1 MIQKYIVTPEIPA
14 CSIMV
19 AGMKH
24 SWFED
29 YFVFGQDHS
38 TKRPWFNSDVP
49 CRGSLECASRCVCQ
63 QFMDLCHGQNLPEV
77 NFCRASWRR
86 RSTVWIHL
94 MILILIFQYGSNYI
108 VIPSVCLFAMLRCL
122 RARCNTWACSTDI
135 MGRRQ
140 TTCNGLQASQL
151 SCRSLEKLFSD
162 VLSETQLTLL
172 CWACACL
179 CSHGPTSI
187 SRWSLLSHISWLE
200 DMEVPICLLG
210 VRALVKECP
219 RLRLAQKLKVWPA
232 RLSKR

>member
-1 MIQKYIVTPEIPA
+1 
-14 CSIMV
+14 
-19 AGMKH
+19 
-24 SWFED
+24 
-29 YFVFGQDHS
+29 
-38 TKRPWFNSDVP
+38 
-49 CRGSLECASRCVCQ
+49 
-63 QFMDLCHGQNLPEV
+63 
-77 NFCRASWRR
+77 
-86 RSTVWIHL
+86 
-94 MILILIFQYGSNYI
+94 
-108 VIPSVCLFAMLRCL
+108 
-122 RARCNTWACSTDI
+122 

-232 RLSKR
+232 RLSKDSCLPGCLYVVLIHFISNSFKIFKTTRSFFKTPQCVFKRAPFLIVSSLYLSIATDCNTARRPPGRLFICNRLQTSL